1 MNRKAA
7 EAIEIVFEAAA
18 ADGRRMLYEFEVYA
32 VLEALG
38 LSVPQ
43 FAYVRDVHEVDEK
56 LLARFHGG
64 AVVKVVSPDL
74 AHKSKYGGVKRIASL
89 DPLFVRFVL
98 HNMKEEVLSH
108 FTKEK
113 RPRIDGFLIAET
125 IPFTLA
131 LGNEILIG
139 VKEDPAFGPI
149 LTLSKGGDDAEFFA
163 RYYDPANLLVAPI
176 KPDEALALV
185 RGTKIRHKF
194 EQFGHMDY
202 CDRLAEALHTIGL
215 LASHFAFTSASSPRF
230 HIKSMD
236 VNPFVFSE
244 TGRFVAVDGYIDF
257 ARADERE
264 LSLPLPGNDGL
275 GGFFSPEGIVVA
287 GVSSDSSR
295 YSLARNVV
303 QLLADIGR
311 DDLYCVNPK
320 GGEVEI
326 GGTSLPLYAGLS
338 SVPGHYDLVVYAAPA
353 KNTMAFLDTVPDN
366 KAVILISGIPTEAG
380 YQDFSAEI
388 RRHRSRGLRFIG
400 PNCMGVFLAPE
411 KGRAG
416 INTLFIGE
424 ERLSLR
430 YGPYSNTALFTQ
442 SGAMGITSIE
452 RTQNLPIFKTIV
464 SFGNKV
470 DVDIPDLMGHFAEDP
485 TVRLMAMYIEGMN
498 AQEGRRMFDAA
509 CRIRKPII
517 VYKAGRTEAG
527 AKAAASHT
535 ASMSGSY
542 DVFSAACTQ
551 AGIILVEEL
560 TDFYNDMKV
569 FAMQADFI
577 PAGNRVGGVVNAGL
591 DATMGADTLVFLQP
605 GTLSSETR
613 ARLTEINTH
622 GLVDVGTSFL
632 DVTPMTNDRMFADF
646 LDAVLADPGVDCAFV
661 ALVPHIE
668 NLKTTDDCCR
678 EPDAVATLLIEKVR
692 RHGKPVVVSINSGN
706 HYQEMV
712 RYLEENGLPVYSDIR
727 SAIKALDVFVS
738 WHVSKT
744 RCELQP

>member
-1 MNRKAA
+1 
-7 EAIEIVFEAAA
+7 
-18 ADGRRMLYEFEVYA
+18 
-32 VLEALG
+32 
-38 LSVPQ
+38 
-43 FAYVRDVHEVDEK
+43 
-56 LLARFHGG
+56 
-64 AVVKVVSPDL
+64 
-74 AHKSKYGGVKRIASL
+74 
-89 DPLFVRFVL
+89 
-98 HNMKEEVLSH
+98 
-108 FTKEK
+108 
-113 RPRIDGFLIAET
+113 
-125 IPFTLA
+125 
-131 LGNEILIG
+131 
-139 VKEDPAFGPI
+139 
-149 LTLSKGGDDAEFFA
+149 
-163 RYYDPANLLVAPI
+163 
-176 KPDEALALV
+176 
-185 RGTKIRHKF
+185 
-194 EQFGHMDY
+194 
-202 CDRLAEALHTIGL
+202 
-215 LASHFAFTSASSPRF
+215 
-230 HIKSMD
+230 
-236 VNPFVFSE
+236 
-244 TGRFVAVDGYIDF
+244 
-257 ARADERE
+257 
-264 LSLPLPGNDGL
+264 
-275 GGFFSPEGIVVA
+275 
-287 GVSSDSSR
+287 
-295 YSLARNVV
+295 
-303 QLLADIGR
+303 
-311 DDLYCVNPK
+311 
-320 GGEVEI
+320 
-326 GGTSLPLYAGLS
+326 
-338 SVPGHYDLVVYAAPA
+338 
-353 KNTMAFLDTVPDN
+353 MAFLDTVPDN

-411 KGRAG
+411 IGRAG

-542 DVFSAACTQ
+542 DVFSAACAQ

-613 ARLTEINTH
+613 TRLTEINTH

-646 LDAVLADPGVDCAFV
+646 LDAVLSDPGVDCAFV